1 MLRRTFF
8 QSGLV
13 AAAGLAGCGLGPP
26 AGLTVV
32 CDMDLRLPL
41 IHAAALWPDRRNG
54 PYDVRSDQTER
65 ALGLRM
71 EALDGGL
78 VVTREPKQANRLQ
91 RMGLARLDHRW
102 TRTLGGGEII
112 LIATR
117 GDFRRQSRAI
127 AFARWLASPAAD
139 PALSLPDRAPRDVA
153 ALSGP

>member
-1 MLRRTFF
+1 MLRRTLL

-26 AGLTVV
+26 ARLSVV

-41 IHAAALWPDRRNG
+41 IHAAALWPDRRDG
-54 PYDVRSDQTER
+54 SYAVDSDPTER
-65 ALGLRM
+65 ALGQRM
-71 EALDGGL
+71 EGLDGGL
-78 VVTREPKQANRLQ
+78 VATREPKQANRLQ

-102 TRTLGGGEII
+102 TRPLGGGEII

-117 GDFRRQSRAI
+117 GDFWPQGRAI

-139 PALSLPDRAPRDVA
+139 AALTLPYRAPREVA